1 MAVTFNSITKAAGAG
16 AAVALCLTALNST
29 AHAQKTISLTAIDG
43 YPAKA
48 LWVKTFV
55 KFFVPEVNRQLAT
68 TGNYKIKWNLAW
80 GGQIVK
86 PKGVFKGLQKG
97 LGDLGIVTTVFHAD
111 KVPLHG
117 LSFATPFVT
126 TDPALLARTFDDM
139 AQKFPAFKEGW
150 KKYNQVYLTNLAVL
164 DSYNMFFKEPVK
176 GLSSFKGK
184 KIAAAGL
191 NMRYLKNTGAAG
203 VGGSLVSYYNKLKTG
218 VVDGAMIWAEAA
230 VIFRTVEVAP
240 YMLKADLG
248 TANSK
253 GISVNADSWKSYP
266 EEVRVAMQEAAYGYR
281 DKMGADALSV
291 AAASY
296 KAFAEK
302 GGKIT
307 VLGQD
312 QRQKWA
318 DDMPN
323 VAADWVAARE
333 KEGAPGRVVMES
345 YMNTMRAAKQPI
357 LRQWDKELGS

>member
-1 MAVTFNSITKAAGAG
+1 MAVTFSSITKAATAG

-29 AHAQKTISLTAIDG
+29 AYAQKTISLTAIDG

-55 KFFVPEVNRQLAT
+55 KFFVPEVNRQLAK

-97 LGDLGIVTTVFHAD
+97 LGDIGIVTTVFHAD

-126 TDPALLARTFDDM
+126 TDPALLARTFDEM
-139 AQKFPAFKEGW
+139 AEKFPAFKDGW

-176 GLSSFKGK
+176 SLSGFKGK

-240 YMLKADLG
+240 HMLRASIG
-248 TANSK
+248 TVNSK
-253 GISVNADSWKSYP
+253 AITVNAKTWKKLP
-266 EEVRVAMQEAAYGYR
+266 NEVRGVLKKAALFYR
-281 DKMGADALSV
+281 DQTGKTVFGRSKVM
-291 AAASY
+291 Y
-296 KAFAEK
+296 KKFAKK

-307 VLGQD
+307 D
-312 QRQKWA
+312 MSNAQRQAWA
-318 DDMPN
+318 NGMPN
-323 VAADWVAARE
+323 VAKGWAASLE
-333 KEGAPGRVVMES
+333 KKGVPGKKILS
-345 YMNTMRAAKQPI
+345 YYMDQMRANNQPI
-357 LRQWDKELGS
+357 LRQWDKE

>member
-1 MAVTFNSITKAAGAG
+1 MAVKFSGITKALGSG
-16 AAVALCLTALNST
+16 AAVVACLAAINST
-29 AHAQKTISLTAIDG
+29 AYAQKEIKLTAIDG

-55 KFFVPEVNRQLAT
+55 KYFVPEVDRQLAN

-111 KVPLHG
+111 KVPLHA
-117 LSFATPFVT
+117 LSYATPFVT

-139 AQKFPAFKEGW
+139 AEKFPAFKDGW

-164 DSYNMFFKEPVK
+164 DSYNMFFKEPVSD
-176 GLSSFKGK
+176 LSGFRGK

-203 VGGSLVSYYNKLKTG
+203 VGGSLVGYYNKLKTG
-218 VVDGAMIWAEAA
+218 VVDGAMIWAEAS

-240 YMLKADLG
+240 YMLRSSIG
-248 TANSK
+248 TVNSK
-253 GISVNADSWKSYP
+253 AITVNSKTWKRLP
-266 EEVRVAMQEAAYGYR
+266 NEVRQALRKAAVFYR
-281 DKMGADALSV
+281 DQTGKTVYGRSKVM
-291 AAASY
+291 Y
-296 KAFAEK
+296 KKFAQK

-307 VLGQD
+307 D
-312 QRQKWA
+312 MSDAQRKAWVTG
-318 DDMPN
+318 MPN
-323 VAADWVAARE
+323 VAKSWAESVE
-333 KEGAPGRVVMES
+333 KKGIPGKKILS
-345 YMNTMRAAKQPI
+345 YYMDQMRANNQPI
-357 LRQWDKELGS
+357 LRQWDKE

>member
-240 YMLKADLG
+240 YMLRASIG
-248 TANSK
+248 TVNSK
-253 GISVNADSWKSYP
+253 AITVNAKTWKRLP
-266 EEVRVAMQEAAYGYR
+266 NEVRGVLKKAALFYR
-281 DKMGADALSV
+281 DQTSKTVFGRSKVM
-291 AAASY
+291 Y
-296 KAFAEK
+296 KKFAKK

-307 VLGQD
+307 EMSD
-312 QRQKWA
+312 AQRKAWA
-318 DDMPN
+318 NGMPN
-323 VAADWVAARE
+323 VAKGWAASLE
-333 KEGAPGRVVMES
+333 KKGIPGKKILS
-345 YMNTMRAAKQPI
+345 YYMDRMRANNQPI
-357 LRQWDKELGS
+357 LRQWDKE